1 MSPAEHAQ
9 RCAEC
14 IALLT
19 DLYAPPATR
28 RERQEHAELVAREMA
43 RAEAR
48 RQPSPQL
55 ELDAE

>member
-1 MSPAEHAQ
+1 MTDHAA

-19 DLYAPPATR
+19 DLYAPPVTL
-28 RERQEHAELVAREMA
+28 RERQEHAQLVAREMA

-48 RQPSPQL
+48 RRESPQL
-55 ELDAE
+55 ELPQP

>member
-1 MSPAEHAQ
+1 MTDNAA

-19 DLYAPPATR
+19 DLYAPPVTL
-28 RERQEHAELVAREMA
+28 RERQEHAQLVAREMA

-48 RQPSPQL
+48 RRESPQL
-55 ELDAE
+55 ELPQP